1 MRSDF
6 RDLGGY
12 DQVGRGLKRLAD
24 GDRLVR
30 IGYGL
35 YARSATAP
43 ISRATVPQQPLPM
56 LAAEALD
63 RLKVKTAPSTFDRAY
78 NEGTSTQ
85 VPTGRVIGVKGRFSR
100 KIRYGGQN
108 IVFER
113 WSAEAAISSEVS
125 DETAATRS
133 AVDQLR
139 LRMELDN
146 ELAADLIREANALRE
161 PGGPVCS
168 WQFE

>member
-1 MRSDF
+1 MKRSRNRTLEERIALRIQRQKARNVFVRSDF

-85 VPTGRVIGVKGRFSR
+85 VPTGRVIAVKGRFSR

-113 WSAEAAISSEVS
+113 SS
-125 DETAATRS
+125 
-133 AVDQLR
+133 
-139 LRMELDN
+139 
-146 ELAADLIREANALRE
+146 
-161 PGGPVCS
+161 G
-168 WQFE
+168 

>member
-43 ISRATVPQQPLPM
+43 ISRATVPQQPLPN
-56 LAAEALD
+56 A
-63 RLKVKTAPSTFDRAY
+63 RGRGTRPV
-78 NEGTSTQ
+78 EGENGT
-85 VPTGRVIGVKGRFSR
+85 V
-100 KIRYGGQN
+100 N
-108 IVFER
+108 I
-113 WSAEAAISSEVS
+113 
-125 DETAATRS
+125 
-133 AVDQLR
+133 
-139 LRMELDN
+139 
-146 ELAADLIREANALRE
+146 
-161 PGGPVCS
+161 
-168 WQFE
+168 

>member
-1 MRSDF
+1 MSYFCILWPDMQRSRKRTLEERIALRIQRQKARNVFVRSDF

-24 GDRLVR
+24 RDRLVR

-35 YARSATAP
+35 YARSAAAP
-43 ISRATVPQQPLPM
+43 ISRAMVPQQPLPM

-85 VPTGRVIGVKGRFSR
+85 VPTGRVIAVKGRFSR

-113 WSAEAAISSEVS
+113 SS
-125 DETAATRS
+125 R
-133 AVDQLR
+133 
-139 LRMELDN
+139 
-146 ELAADLIREANALRE
+146 
-161 PGGPVCS
+161 
-168 WQFE
+168 